1 MQIHRQ
7 SLLDKEDS
15 VLSHHFFDQ
24 LFEWNTL
31 KHQIIVK
38 AFESQILEDQ
48 ISIGVN
54 LKELLLHLFS
64 QVAVFYI
71 LNQELAGRNRCLNL
85 VDPESIVIHQVIIG
99 L

>member
-7 SLLDKEDS
+7 ALLNKEDG

-38 AFESQILEDQ
+38 AFESQILEDH
-48 ISIGVN
+48 IGIGIN
-54 LKELLLHLFS
+54 LKELLLHLLS

-71 LNQELAGRNRCLNL
+71 FNQELTGRNGRLNL
-85 VDPESIVIHQVIIG
+85 VDPEGIVIHQVIVG